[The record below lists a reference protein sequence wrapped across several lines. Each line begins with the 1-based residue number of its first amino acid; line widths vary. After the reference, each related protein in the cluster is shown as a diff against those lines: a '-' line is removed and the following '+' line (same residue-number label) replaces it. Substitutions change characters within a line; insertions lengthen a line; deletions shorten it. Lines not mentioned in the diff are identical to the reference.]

1 MVIAVPGVPLQCLY
15 LRRIFGRW
23 APVRVIAPSAGGAS
37 MMGTASRRSQGR
49 SAFLHPSTGRLEPRR
64 SLQLSQV
71 FESVFLREGTRLRR
85 VGGAREA
92 QATKGCRACFVG
104 LMRSLARN
112 APPTRRLGFGAS
124 RACRPTCLFVCIRR
138 CSDPF
143 RPSGVVQCMVLLSA
157 RGQGTQNRTIRTLRQ
172 TPGVLAGGAEAA
184 CRRGTPGIDLE
195 TVRCPRAR
203 SRRGE
208 TGGSQH
214 DRLHPGTRQELP

>member
-104 LMRSLARN
+104 LRRSLARN
-112 APPTRRLGFGAS
+112 APPTRPSAS
-124 RACRPTCLFVCIRR
+124 VRHALAAGRPAFSYASGVAPTLFVHPAWCRACLAKRTRTGNAKSYNSHPAPNARR
-138 CSDPF
+138 TRRGCRS
-143 RPSGVVQCMVLLSA
+143 RLSTGNSGYRSRNGALPAGSLSA
-157 RGQGTQNRTIRTLRQ
+157 RRNRRVAT
-172 TPGVLAGGAEAA
+172 
-184 CRRGTPGIDLE
+184 
-195 TVRCPRAR
+195 
-203 SRRGE
+203 
-208 TGGSQH
+208 
-214 DRLHPGTRQELP
+214 